1 MPTSVSTYLFFF
13 QLGNKKQLGPKKQ
26 RRHNVVRYTFCLF
39 GSEERVKEISAQISS
54 ALADEQFTRD
64 LKAFKSSSQLHQ
76 TIVTKLQLELT
87 ALPPEVILPDLGSDS
102 QKTTEKDDPS
112 SVKKQAITGLAVANA
127 AELPVKTQ
135 KPTTVDPEKEVAT
148 NQRQDK
154 EYFVTKDFL
163 LPQEG
168 EEGLTEQLGE
178 TSLGEDHFVTSHPDS
193 KATIEETTDDIS
205 EYLLRFYYRDQKLS
219 DHFTRTKYFVHSVP
233 EPFLI
238 LREFGSYQTKTIDSQ
253 LATHQ
258 DDPFVIHQP
267 QLVDDYDLTP
277 KGVSDFQDQ
286 TYHAVDLQS
295 TPDTPP
301 FDDSLSDLQQ
311 ESFLSQQT
319 QSFPAESL
327 VEFQQEQLE
336 VEEEQEVVIQQEQL
350 EAVGEQQEEVLQQEV
365 VSDDLLADDLEEQ
378 LPASSLFTDSQ
389 AITAEPELTPLIT
402 SSKPSSD
409 QLELIT
415 DQHHLPQQEQLEV
428 PLPTGSQLPVPILEL
443 PEPLEKNQ
451 KQQIILLCGSEPF
464 PGANQAVV
472 TAVQRLNDFDNFAV
486 DFAGVINGKKVK
498 LTESRIRRANL
509 VLILPGARKLRQF
522 PVKLRVQVAYENLL
536 NHSLPTVI
544 QSLMVVYKRLNQP
557 IPTQ

>member
-64 LKAFKSSSQLHQ
+64 LKAFKSPPQLHQ

-112 SVKKQAITGLAVANA
+112 SVKKQAITGLAVADA

-135 KPTTVDPEKEVAT
+135 KPTTVDSEKEITT

-178 TSLGEDHFVTSHPDS
+178 TSLGEDHFVTSHPDF

-258 DDPFVIHQP
+258 DDPFVIHQS

-295 TPDTPP
+295 TPDNPP
-301 FDDSLSDLQQ
+301 FDYSLSDLQQ
-311 ESFLSQQT
+311 ESLSQT

-336 VEEEQEVVIQQEQL
+336 VEEEQEVI
-350 EAVGEQQEEVLQQEV
+350 QQEV

-378 LPASSLFTDSQ
+378 LPASSLFTESQ
-389 AITAEPELTPLIT
+389 AITAEPESTPLIT

-428 PLPTGSQLPVPILEL
+428 PLPTDPQLPAPILEL

-464 PGANQAVV
+464 PGANQAIV
-472 TAVQRLNDFDNFAV
+472 TSVQRLNDFDNFAV

-522 PVKLRVQVAYENLL
+522 PAKLRVQVAYENLL
-536 NHSLPTVI
+536 NHSLPTII